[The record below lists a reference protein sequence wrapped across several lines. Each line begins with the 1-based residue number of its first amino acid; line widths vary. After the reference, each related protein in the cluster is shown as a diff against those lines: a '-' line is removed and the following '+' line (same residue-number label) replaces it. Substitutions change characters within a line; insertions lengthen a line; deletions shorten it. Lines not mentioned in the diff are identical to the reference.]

1 MGEGLAIIPEVKG
14 IAKGFRMSN
23 LFGRTLR
30 ETPSEAET
38 TSHALLLRAG
48 MIRAAAA
55 GVYSYMPLA
64 WRALRKIERIIRE
77 EMDSIGGQEIMMPVL
92 NPAELWQQT
101 GRWYDIGP
109 ELIRFKDRN
118 DRDFVLAMTHEEI
131 VTDLA
136 RREIQS
142 YRQLPFMVYHI
153 QTKIRDE
160 ARPRG
165 GLLRV
170 REFFMKDGYSFHPDE
185 ASLDEYY
192 PYVVQAY
199 HNIFRRCGL
208 DAVAIEADPG
218 FMGGSTSHEFMLI
231 VGEGEETLARCSN
244 CGYVASIDMAK
255 SKPPQPIIEGEVV
268 NLEIVPTPGQR
279 TIEQVAAYLGI
290 PTWRTLKT
298 LVYRTAQ
305 GLTLAVVRGD
315 RQVNERKLAKFLG
328 EPDLKMASDSDLQQA
343 GLVVGYISPVGH
355 TGLRI
360 VMDDSVNTSVGY
372 VAGANREDY
381 HYINIVPGR
390 DFKPDLIGAFSQ
402 VQDGDLC
409 VKCGSALELVR
420 AIELGHVF
428 KLGTK
433 YSEALGATYLDREG
447 KARPMVMGC
456 YGIGTGRLLAAIV
469 ERWHD
474 ELGILWPK
482 SVAPFQVHLVT
493 IGLDR
498 PEVVQEA
505 ERLYVELQK
514 ADIEVLYDD
523 RDESAGVKFMDADL
537 LGMPLRVTISPRT
550 LQEHSLE
557 LMPRRERKARLA
569 PLSRAVEEIRA
580 TLNSIE
586 P

>member
-1 MGEGLAIIPEVKG
+1 
-14 IAKGFRMSN
+14 MSK

-30 ETPSEAET
+30 ETPTEAET

-77 EMDSIGGQEIMMPVL
+77 EMDAIGGQEIMMPVL

-101 GRWYDIGP
+101 GRWYEIGP
-109 ELIRFKDRN
+109 ELVRFKDRN
-118 DRDFVLAMTHEEI
+118 GRDFVLAMTHEEI

-199 HNIFRRCGL
+199 RNIFQRCGL
-208 DAVAIEADPG
+208 DPVAIEADPG
-218 FMGGSTSHEFMLI
+218 FIGGSASHEFMLV
-231 VGEGEETLARCSN
+231 VGEGEETLVRCHN
-244 CGYVASIDMAK
+244 CGYVASIDMAF
-255 SKPPQPIIEGEVV
+255 SKAPAAPDGPTGDLQM
-268 NLEIVPTPGQR
+268 VPTPGQR
-279 TIEQVAAYLGI
+279 TIEQVAAYLGV
-290 PTWRTLKT
+290 PTSRTLKS
-298 LVYRTAQ
+298 LVYRTSE
-305 GLTLAVVRGD
+305 GLVLAVLRGD
-315 RQVNERKLAKFLG
+315 RQVNERKLAKALG
-328 EPDLKMASDSDLQQA
+328 DPELRMATDLELQQA
-343 GLVVGYISPVGH
+343 GLVVGFISPVGQQ
-355 TGLRI
+355 GLRI
-360 VMDDSVNTSVGY
+360 VLDESVSPDVGY

-381 HYINIVPGR
+381 HYVNIVPGR
-390 DFKPDLIGAFSQ
+390 DFPIHLSASFSQ
-402 VQDGDLC
+402 VQEGDLC
-409 VKCGSALELVR
+409 LHCGSPLQLVK

-433 YSEALGATYLDREG
+433 YSRAMGATYLDKDG
-447 KARPMVMGC
+447 RPQYMVMGC

-474 ELGILWPK
+474 SKGILWPK
-482 SVAPFQVHLVT
+482 SVAPFQVQLVT
-493 IGLDR
+493 VGLDR
-498 PEVVQEA
+498 PEVVEQA
-505 ERLYVELQK
+505 ERLYVELQRSGV
-514 ADIEVLYDD
+514 EVLYDD

-537 LGMPLRVTISPRT
+537 LGMPLRVTVSART
-550 LQEHSLE
+550 LQQQSIE
-557 LMPRRERKARLA
+557 LKPRREERAWLV
-569 PLSRAVEEIRA
+569 PVSRAVEEIRSA
-580 TLNSIE
+580 LDAIE

>member
-1 MGEGLAIIPEVKG
+1 
-14 IAKGFRMSN
+14 MSK

-38 TSHALLLRAG
+38 ASHALLLRAG
-48 MIRAAAA
+48 MIRSAAA
-55 GVYSYMPLA
+55 GVYTYMPLA

-92 NPAELWQQT
+92 NPAELWQET
-101 GRWYDIGP
+101 GRWYEIGP
-109 ELIRFKDRN
+109 ELVRFKDRN

-192 PYVVQAY
+192 PHVVQAY

-231 VGEGEETLARCSN
+231 VGEGEETLVRCRQ
-244 CGYVASIDMAK
+244 CGYVASIDMAV
-255 SKPPQPIIEGEVV
+255 SKVPEPAQETVGD
-268 NLEIVPTPGQR
+268 LQLVPTPGQR
-279 TIEQVAAYLGI
+279 TIEQVAAYLGV
-290 PTWRTLKT
+290 PTSRTLKT
-298 LVYRTAQ
+298 LVYSTSG
-305 GLTLAVVRGD
+305 GLLLVVVRGD
-315 RQVNERKLAKFLG
+315 RQVNERKLARTLG
-328 EPDLKMASDSDLQQA
+328 EKELKMATDEQLREA
-343 GLVVGYISPVGH
+343 GLVVGYISPVGQER
-355 TGLRI
+355 LRI
-360 VMDDSVNTSVGY
+360 VVDESVSPKVGY

-381 HYINIVPGR
+381 HYVNIMPGR
-390 DFKPDLIGAFSQ
+390 DFQPHGRGSFSQ
-402 VQDGDLC
+402 VQEGDLC
-409 VKCGSALELVR
+409 VHCGGPLELVR

-433 YSEALGATYLDREG
+433 YSKALGATYLDREG
-447 KARPMVMGC
+447 KPQYMVMGC

-474 ELGILWPK
+474 ERGILWPK
-482 SVAPFQVHLVT
+482 TVAPFQVHLVT
-493 IGLDR
+493 VGLDR
-498 PEVVQEA
+498 PEVVEQA
-505 ERLYVELQK
+505 EKLYVELQRS
-514 ADIEVLYDD
+514 DIEVLYDD

-537 LGMPLRVTISPRT
+537 LGMPLRVTVSPRT
-550 LQEHSLE
+550 LQQQCVE
-557 LMPRRERKARLA
+557 LKPRRSEEARLA
-569 PLSRAVEEIRA
+569 PIATAVEDIRA
-580 TLNSIE
+580 ALASIE